1 MRRHQHDFSEPG
13 RGRGSTLRRGLD
25 THRSISDTSHR
36 CLLEGMELIFPSQ
49 RGTFLSLFA
58 TGEQLVAHR
67 VGNANL
73 KTTFS
78 SQKNEYDQELTRVEA
93 TLGMRGA
100 GASLLTS
107 TPPIPWRAQLE
118 HCEKE
123 ERAAD
128 QGDGGLQARSGEWE
142 AGECG

>member
-1 MRRHQHDFSEPG
+1 MRVTTG
-13 RGRGSTLRRGLD
+13 
-25 THRSISDTSHR
+25 THGGET
-36 CLLEGMELIFPSQ
+36 
-49 RGTFLSLFA
+49 RGTTGTHLGNHNCKQLSFSGLA
-58 TGEQLVAHR
+58 QVR
-67 VGNANL
+67 CCNVNL
-73 KTTFS
+73 KTPFE
-78 SQKNEYDQELTRVEA
+78 SQKNEHDQELTRVEA

-107 TPPIPWRAQLE
+107 TPSIPWRAQLE

-123 ERAAD
+123 ERATG